1 MLQSFDLASDKLP
14 WVVYLRP
21 KGDEAMNIKRGL
33 HVQI

>member
-14 WVVYLRP
+14 WVVYLSQ
-21 KGDEAMNIKRGL
+21 GDEAMNIKRGL